1 MAARGAKSAAARF
14 NQPLPVDLATTAS
27 KSARITLYE
36 KWQLRAAI
44 QAVTA
49 PTHGRKVMA
58 GFHVMADA
66 RGMHVQPTVRRIT
79 TSDLWD
85 ALRLGFEDFWAKPSH
100 YVFLCLIY
108 PIVGLILTQWTSGA
122 NAIQLIYPLMS
133 GFALLGP
140 FAALGLYEISRR
152 RELGMNTSWRHA
164 FDVRRSSAV
173 PSIAVI
179 GVMLVA
185 LFLLWL
191 YTAQSIYTGLFGD
204 QPPASIGGFVRDV
217 LTTSKGW
224 TLILAGNAAGF
235 VFAVIVLATTVV
247 AFPLLLDR
255 DVGAVSAIETSA
267 RAVMANPLQ
276 MALWG
281 LLVAVLL
288 VIGSIPLFAGLAVVM
303 PVLGHATWHLYR
315 KMVEPERVQQIRRPM

>member
-1 MAARGAKSAAARF
+1 
-14 NQPLPVDLATTAS
+14 
-27 KSARITLYE
+27 
-36 KWQLRAAI
+36 
-44 QAVTA
+44 
-49 PTHGRKVMA
+49 MA

-66 RGMHVQPTVRRIT
+66 RGMHVQPTVRSIT
-79 TSDLWD
+79 TADLGE

-108 PIVGLILTQWTSGA
+108 PVVGLILTQWTSGS

-133 GFALLGP
+133 GFALVGP
-140 FAALGLYEISRR
+140 FAAIGLYEISRR

-164 FDVRRSSAV
+164 FDVRHSPAV

-179 GVMLVA
+179 GIMLVA

-204 QPPASIGGFVRDV
+204 QPPASIGGFIHDV
-217 LTTSKGW
+217 LTTGKGW

-235 VFAVIVLATTVV
+235 IFAVVVLATTVV
-247 AFPLLLDR
+247 AFPLMLDR
-255 DVGAVSAIETSA
+255 DVGVVSAIETSA
-267 RAVMANPLQ
+267 KAVIANPLP

-281 LLVAVLL
+281 LMVAVLL

-315 KMVEPERVQQIRRPM
+315 KVVAPERVHVSRRPM

>member
-1 MAARGAKSAAARF
+1 MAS
-14 NQPLPVDLATTAS
+14 
-27 KSARITLYE
+27 
-36 KWQLRAAI
+36 
-44 QAVTA
+44 
-49 PTHGRKVMA
+49 
-58 GFHVMADA
+58 FHVMSDA

-79 TSDLWD
+79 TADLMD
-85 ALRLGFEDFWAKPSH
+85 ALRLGYEDFWAKPSH

-108 PIVGLILTQWTSGA
+108 PVVGLILTRWSSGS

-133 GFALLGP
+133 GFALIGP
-140 FAALGLYEISRR
+140 FAAIGLYEISRR
-152 RELGMNTSWRHA
+152 RELGMDSSWRHA
-164 FDVRRSSAV
+164 LDVRHSPAL
-173 PSIAVI
+173 PAIAVI
-179 GVMLVA
+179 GIMLLA

-191 YTAQSIYTGLFGD
+191 FTAQSIYTSLFGN
-204 QPPASIGGFVRDV
+204 QPPESIVGFVREV
-217 LTTSKGW
+217 LTTTRGW
-224 TLILAGNAAGF
+224 TLILLGNAAGF

-267 RAVMANPLQ
+267 RAVMTNPLQ

-281 LLVAVLL
+281 LMVAVLL

-315 KMVEPERVQQIRRPM
+315 RVVEPERAQQDRRPM

>member
-1 MAARGAKSAAARF
+1 
-14 NQPLPVDLATTAS
+14 
-27 KSARITLYE
+27 
-36 KWQLRAAI
+36 
-44 QAVTA
+44 
-49 PTHGRKVMA
+49 
-58 GFHVMADA
+58 
-66 RGMHVQPTVRRIT
+66 
-79 TSDLWD
+79 
-85 ALRLGFEDFWAKPSH
+85 
-100 YVFLCLIY
+100 
-108 PIVGLILTQWTSGA
+108 
-122 NAIQLIYPLMS
+122 MS
-133 GFALLGP
+133 GFALVGP
-140 FAALGLYEISRR
+140 FAAIGLYEISRR

-164 FDVRRSSAV
+164 LDVRHSPAI
-173 PSIAVI
+173 PSIAAI
-179 GVMLVA
+179 GIMLVA

-204 QPPASIGGFVRDV
+204 QPPASISDFVREV
-217 LTTSKGW
+217 LTTGKGW

-235 VFAVIVLATTVV
+235 VFAVVVLATTVV

-281 LLVAVLL
+281 LMVAVLL

-315 KMVEPERVQQIRRPM
+315 KVVDPERAQQIRRPM